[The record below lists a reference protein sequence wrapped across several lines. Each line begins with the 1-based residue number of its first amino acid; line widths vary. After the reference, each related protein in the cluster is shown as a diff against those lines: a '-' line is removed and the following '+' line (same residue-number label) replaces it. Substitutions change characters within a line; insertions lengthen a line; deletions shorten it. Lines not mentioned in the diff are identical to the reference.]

1 MLVRWKV
8 PCTSFYPAG
17 YIPCSWTPRRLIFL
31 VLGLLFL
38 SPLLLHWRVV
48 CLDREMDNVIN
59 TICDQA
65 SKGRALGDMCIEM
78 CEGQTVKP
86 VKCQAGHEGKEV
98 VFEATFRDIEVFVK
112 GRTVDLENDSDGSV
126 SWTGDGGD
134 KQFPDMEQFK
144 MMVETH
150 LKLNLNLSIEG
161 NLLFKLWP
169 NILKRESFSEHQNE
183 ALLANSMKNIWTLI
197 LDNEYVF
204 SRIFKHYDVFPEL
217 FGSCGGAYIVEK
229 VRLLDMPYYLQRVS
243 FQGWVE
249 RVKLAL
255 AILDLLEELESMF
268 DYPVHL
274 CDVKSEHFGLSDQGR
289 VKYLD
294 VDNVYL
300 KPVVDKTVGDGTDCE
315 NHSDCDFFDCRGQCD
330 LISKKCVGEV
340 VNNNL
345 QVVCEKIFLGDSL
358 GFKFLGG
365 TGLLASKHASKSLQQ
380 ALQSC
385 ANPSNSKDGI
395 RTKAEDSTFQKLYSS
410 LKEAVSIQ
418 DRLNMNNHS

>member
-1 MLVRWKV
+1 
-8 PCTSFYPAG
+8 
-17 YIPCSWTPRRLIFL
+17 
-31 VLGLLFL
+31 
-38 SPLLLHWRVV
+38 
-48 CLDREMDNVIN
+48 MDTVIN

-197 LDNEYVF
+197 LDN
-204 SRIFKHYDVFPEL
+204 D
-217 FGSCGGAYIVEK
+217 
-229 VRLLDMPYYLQRVS
+229 
-243 FQGWVE
+243 
-249 RVKLAL
+249 
-255 AILDLLEELESMF
+255 
-268 DYPVHL
+268 
-274 CDVKSEHFGLSDQGR
+274 
-289 VKYLD
+289 
-294 VDNVYL
+294 
-300 KPVVDKTVGDGTDCE
+300 
-315 NHSDCDFFDCRGQCD
+315 
-330 LISKKCVGEV
+330 
-340 VNNNL
+340 
-345 QVVCEKIFLGDSL
+345 
-358 GFKFLGG
+358 
-365 TGLLASKHASKSLQQ
+365 
-380 ALQSC
+380 
-385 ANPSNSKDGI
+385 
-395 RTKAEDSTFQKLYSS
+395 AE
-410 LKEAVSIQ
+410 IQ
-418 DRLNMNNHS
+418 E